1 MFFSFAN
8 AWTIE
13 EDWSHGAQDL
23 ANWARKQVVVSM
35 DGKSDQTLPKFA
47 TPKDWGPGGHFQTFA
62 YVRAAPKNQVFFPT
76 DCDVANVADCNLAD
90 VADQDNEVKIRLLIL
105 PSTEHYLHT
114 AERRKHITRGPCCL
128 VSNNRIVGTIG
139 TGKKSLL
146 KTKGRC
152 KRRQDIR
159 VEYP

>member
-1 MFFSFAN
+1 
-8 AWTIE
+8 
-13 EDWSHGAQDL
+13 
-23 ANWARKQVVVSM
+23 M

-47 TPKDWGPGGHFQTFA
+47 TPKDGGNGHFQVFS
-62 YVRAAPKNQVFFPT
+62 YVRAGPKNKVFFPT
-76 DCDVANVADCNLAD
+76 DCDVADCNAADCNAADCD
-90 VADQDNEVKIRLLIL
+90 VADRVNEVKIRLLIL

-114 AERRKHITRGPCCL
+114 AERRKHITRGCPCCL

-139 TGKKSLL
+139 IGKKSSL